1 MAIIIISEGVPS
13 GGMFCI
19 CIFCICIL
27 YFGYFVFVV
36 AYCIDLSP
44 AHQKQPTKLRA
55 RVQAQFRLLLRGM
68 NESMASQHR

>member
-13 GGMFCI
+13 GGM
-19 CIFCICIL
+19 L
-27 YFGYFVFVV
+27 SYFVFVV